1 MLIVGASS
9 LHHSLEKWD
18 NIRKRLRGK
27 VISKQGYNLHPNAK
41 DKYKIVQNR
50 LRYVENNTKII
61 LWHDIINNTVTSPKS
76 DNRTSLNSDQLKVE
90 IERLQRKVDKVG
102 IVYYVRE
109 GTPDVYN
116 KLEETEIP
124 VLHIV
129 KNLLSRRKQKD
140 KKVLKKYSK
149 LHLDRFLELKT
160 LFSIVRNNGDLK
172 QICKKKNSNPQKQRK
187 KNSANK

>member
-1 MLIVGASS
+1 MLTVGASS
-9 LHHSLEKWD
+9 LDHSLEKWD

-27 VISKQGYNLHPNAK
+27 IISKPGYNLHPNAK

-50 LRYVENNTKII
+50 LRYLENNTKIK
-61 LWHDIINNTVTSPKS
+61 LWHYIINNTVTSPKS
-76 DNRTSLNSDQLKVE
+76 DKRTPLNGDQLKVE
-90 IERLQRKVDKVG
+90 IERLQRKIDIVG
-102 IVYYVRE
+102 IVYCVRE
-109 GTPDVYN
+109 GAPDVYN
-116 KLEETEIP
+116 KLKETEIP

-149 LHLDRFLELKT
+149 LHLDPFLELKT

-172 QICKKKNSNPQKQRK
+172 RICKKKNSIPQKQRK
-187 KNSANK
+187 KTSANK

>member
-18 NIRKRLRGK
+18 NIRKRRRGK
-27 VISKQGYNLHPNAK
+27 VISKPGYNLHPNAK
-41 DKYKIVQNR
+41 DEYKILQNR

-61 LWHDIINNTVTSPKS
+61 LWHDIVNNMVASSKS
-76 DNRTSLNSDQLKVE
+76 DNRKPLNGDQIKVE
-90 IERLQRKVDKVG
+90 IEGLQRKVDIVG
-102 IVYYVRE
+102 IVHCVRE
-109 GTPDVYN
+109 GAPDVYN
-116 KLEETEIP
+116 KLKKTEIP
-124 VLHIV
+124 VLHTV

-149 LHLDRFLELKT
+149 LLLDPFLELKT
-160 LFSIVRNNGDLK
+160 IFSIVRNNGDLK
-172 QICKKKNSNPQKQRK
+172 RICEKKNSKPQKQRK

>member
-18 NIRKRLRGK
+18 NIRKRLEGK
-27 VISKQGYNLHPNAK
+27 VISKPGYNLHPNAK

-76 DNRTSLNSDQLKVE
+76 DNRTPLNGDQLKVE
-90 IERLQRKVDKVG
+90 IERLQRKVDIVG
-102 IVYYVRE
+102 IVYCVRE
-109 GTPDVYN
+109 GAPDVYN
-116 KLEETEIP
+116 KLKETEIP

-140 KKVLKKYSK
+140 KSVEKVQQASLGAISRIENA
-149 LHLDRFLELKT
+149 LLNRT
-160 LFSIVRNNGDLK
+160 
-172 QICKKKNSNPQKQRK
+172 KQR
-187 KNSANK
+187 

>member
-18 NIRKRLRGK
+18 NIRKRLKGK
-27 VISKQGYNLHPNAK
+27 LISKPGYNLHPNAK

-50 LRYVENNTKII
+50 LRYVEYNTKII

-76 DNRTSLNSDQLKVE
+76 NNRTHINGDQLKVE
-90 IERLQRKVDKVG
+90 IERLQRKVDIVV
-102 IVYYVRE
+102 IVYCVRE
-109 GTPDVYN
+109 GAPDVYN
-116 KLEETEIP
+116 NSKETEIP

-140 KKVLKKYSK
+140 KRVSKKYIK
-149 LHLDRFLELKT
+149 LHLDHFLELKT
-160 LFSIVRNNGDLK
+160 LFSIVRNNGNLK
-172 QICKKKNSNPQKQRK
+172 KICKKKNSKPQKQRT